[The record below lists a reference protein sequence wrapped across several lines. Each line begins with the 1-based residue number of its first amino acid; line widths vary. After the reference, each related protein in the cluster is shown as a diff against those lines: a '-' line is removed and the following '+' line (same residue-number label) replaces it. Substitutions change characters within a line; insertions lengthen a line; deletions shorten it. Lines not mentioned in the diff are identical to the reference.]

1 MTMCERRLA
10 GVALLV
16 LATAC
21 GGSTGPGDG
30 GTPQD
35 ELHFLRPAADAPA
48 LVSSSVTFT
57 VTREHGGRGSIWYHK
72 PASGSDSTEFV
83 RLEVPD
89 QSITADSVQI
99 TMTVVDPAH
108 LVVQFEP
115 SGLQFAS
122 DRPAR
127 LKLKYGEADDDL
139 NDDGIVNAADT
150 ALQALLSIWRQEQ
163 PGDPWV
169 KVPSTSITLD
179 DDVEADISGF
189 TRYAIAY

>member
-1 MTMCERRLA
+1 MFERRLA

-48 LVSSSVTFT
+48 LVSSSVTFWAY
-57 VTREHGGRGSIWYHK
+57 RDRDSQGAIWYHK
-72 PASGSDSTEFV
+72 SADQPDSSEFV
-83 RLEVPD
+83 ELRVPS
-89 QSITADSVQI
+89 QSIAQDSVQI

-139 NDDGIVNAADT
+139 NGDGIVDAADT
-150 ALQALLSIWRQEQ
+150 ALKALLSIWRQEQ
-163 PGDPWV
+163 PGDLWV